1 MKRSGRSS
9 RRRPR
14 RGARWLVVGSAA
26 LAALSVAFLG
36 AVAALLLAARTALP
50 DVSVLYHPPSQATRI
65 YAANGELIASLYR
78 ENRVY
83 VPLSAIPRILQQAVI
98 AIEDERFYQH
108 RGVDVIGVM
117 RALWVNLTRN
127 RILEGGSTIT
137 QQLARTLFLTPE
149 RTLTRKLHE
158 MLLALEME
166 RHLTKEEILER
177 YLNQVYFGN
186 GAYGVEMAAQVYFNR
201 RVGELGL
208 PEASLLAG
216 LIQAPSRYDPFRNF
230 PAAKRRQE
238 QVLRKMVE
246 LGFLSAEQAQAALRA
261 PVGLRRTPVNAG
273 LVGIR
278 APYFVSYLIP
288 FLVQRYGEE
297 RVYRGGLRVYTTL
310 DVRLQELA
318 QRVIAQGIAEA
329 RASGVSQGA
338 LVAVDPHTGHIKAM
352 VGGVD
357 FHRSQFNRAWQ
368 ALRQPGSAFKP
379 FVYVAALER
388 GASPEDI
395 LLDEPVR
402 YHIPGFGEWQ
412 PKNYDRTYWGPLTLR
427 RAVEHSRNV
436 PAVRVLAELGPQ
448 AVIETARRMGIHSPL
463 QPNLSLALGTLEVTV
478 LEMAS
483 AYATLAAN
491 GVHTE
496 PVAITR
502 VTDATGRVLDEFSPE
517 RRIALRPEVAYTMT
531 DILRGVIL
539 RGTGRAADIG
549 RPAAGKTGTTDDYRN
564 AWFVGYTPDLAVAVW
579 VGNDDNT
586 PMRRVVGGTVPARL
600 WARFMREALANRPPV
615 DFARPEGTPPAPSA
629 IPGEPG
635 HPGRTGPEERLEHT
649 VKLDL
654 PAAGALVSSPFEVAG
669 RTTPGSRVRVVVTL
683 EGGATPVP
691 VRDEWLLAGPDG
703 TFRLTVESPLRFLG
717 ARYAIVVIAY
727 SPGGAQARTRV
738 AVTER

>member
-1 MKRSGRSS
+1 M
-9 RRRPR
+9 
-14 RGARWLVVGSAA
+14 GSAA
-26 LAALSVAFLG
+26 LAGLSVALLTG
-36 AVAALLLAARTALP
+36 AAALLLAARAALP

-78 ENRVY
+78 ENRIY
-83 VPLSAIPRILQQAVI
+83 VPLSAIPRVLQEAVI

-108 RGVDVIGVM
+108 RGVDVVGVA

-149 RTLTRKLHE
+149 RTLIRKLHE

-166 RHLTKEEILER
+166 RHLTKDEILER

-201 RVGELGL
+201 PVGELGL

-246 LGFLSAEQAQAALRA
+246 LDFISPEQAQAALRA
-261 PVGLRRTPVNAG
+261 PLRLRRAPINAG

-278 APYFVSYLIP
+278 APYFVSYLLP

-318 QRVIAQGIAEA
+318 QRVIARGVAEA
-329 RASGVSQGA
+329 RASRVSQGA
-338 LVAVDPHTGHIKAM
+338 LVALDPRTGHIKAM
-352 VGGVD
+352 VGGVN
-357 FHRSQFNRAWQ
+357 FLRSQFNRAWQ
-368 ALRQPGSAFKP
+368 ARRQPGSAFKP
-379 FVYVAALER
+379 FIYVTALAH

-395 LLDEPVR
+395 LLDLPVR
-402 YHIPGFGEWQ
+402 YRVPGFGEWQ

-448 AVIETARRMGIHSPL
+448 AVIETARRMGIRSTL
-463 QPNLSLALGTLEVTV
+463 QPNLSLALGTSEVTV

-491 GVHTE
+491 GVYTE

-502 VTDATGRVLDEFSPE
+502 VTDAAGRVLDEFTPE
-517 RRIALRPEVAYTMT
+517 RRLALRPEVAYTMT

-586 PMRRVVGGTVPARL
+586 PMRKVVGGTVPARL
-600 WARFMREALANRPPV
+600 WARFMREALGDRPPV
-615 DFARPEGTPPAPSA
+615 DFARPEGASPAPPAAS
-629 IPGEPG
+629 GEPG
-635 HPGRTGPEERLEHT
+635 SMGGRAGSEESPGHT

-654 PAAGALVSSPFEVAG
+654 PAAGGLVMSPFEIAG
-669 RTTPGSRVRVVVTL
+669 RTTPGSRVRVVVSL
-683 EGGATPVP
+683 EEGAAPVP

-703 TFRLTVESPLRFLG
+703 TFRLTVESPLRFVG
-717 ARYAIVVIAY
+717 ARYAIVVTAY
-727 SPGGAQARTRV
+727 SPGGMLATTRV
-738 AVTER
+738 TVTER

>member
-1 MKRSGRSS
+1 MKGHGRSS

-14 RGARWLVVGSAA
+14 GRARWVVVGSAL
-26 LAALSVAFLG
+26 LASLSVASLAG
-36 AVAALLLAARTALP
+36 VAALLLAARASLP

-83 VPLSAIPRILQQAVI
+83 VPLSAIPRVLQQAVI
-98 AIEDERFYQH
+98 AIEDERFYRH
-108 RGVDVIGVM
+108 RGVDAIGVA

-166 RHLTKEEILER
+166 RHLTKDEILER

-246 LGFLSAEQAQAALRA
+246 VGFLSEEQAQAALRA
-261 PVGLRRTPVNAG
+261 PLGLRRTPVNAG

-278 APYFVSYLIP
+278 APYFVSYLLP
-288 FLVQRYGEE
+288 FLLQRYGEE

-318 QRVIAQGIAEA
+318 QRIIAQGIAEA
-329 RASGVSQGA
+329 RGSRVSQGA
-338 LVAVDPHTGHIKAM
+338 LVALDPRTGHIKAM

-368 ALRQPGSAFKP
+368 ARRQPGSAFKP
-379 FVYVAALER
+379 FIYVTALEH

-395 LLDEPVR
+395 LRDEPVR
-402 YHIPGFGEWQ
+402 YRVPGFGEWQ
-412 PKNYDRTYWGPLTLR
+412 PKNYDRTYWGPLSLR

-448 AVIETARRMGIHSPL
+448 AVIETARRMGIQSDL
-463 QPNLSLALGTLEVTV
+463 RPNLSLALGTSEVTV

-483 AYATLAAN
+483 AYGTLAAN
-491 GVHTE
+491 GVHAQ
-496 PVAITR
+496 PMAIIR
-502 VTDATGRVLDEFSPE
+502 VTDAAGRVLDEFSPE
-517 RRIALRPEVAYTMT
+517 RRLALRPEVAYTMT

-564 AWFVGYTPDLAVAVW
+564 AWFVGYTPDLVAAVW

-586 PMRRVVGGTVPARL
+586 PMRGVVGGTVPARL
-600 WARFMREALANRPPV
+600 WARFMREALVNRPPV
-615 DFARPEGTPPAPSA
+615 DFPRPEGVPA
-629 IPGEPG
+629 PGEPG
-635 HPGRTGPEERLEHT
+635 PAGRTGPEEGSGHV
-649 VKLDL
+649 VKLHA
-654 PAAGALVSSPFEVAG
+654 PAAGDSVSSPFEVAG
-669 RTTPGSRVRVVVTL
+669 KTTPGSRVRVVVTL
-683 EGGATPVP
+683 EGGATPVLL
-691 VRDEWLLAGPDG
+691 RDEWLSAGPDG
-703 TFRLTVESPLRFLG
+703 TFRLTVGSPLGFLG
-717 ARYAIVVIAY
+717 ARYVITVTAW
-727 SPGGAQARTRV
+727 SPGGAQATAGV
-738 AVTER
+738 TVTER

>member
-1 MKRSGRSS
+1 MKGHGRSS

-14 RGARWLVVGSAA
+14 GGARWVVVGSAL
-26 LAALSVAFLG
+26 LASFSVASLVG
-36 AVAALLLAARTALP
+36 VAVLLLAARASLP

-83 VPLSAIPRILQQAVI
+83 VPLSAVPRILQQAVI
-98 AIEDERFYQH
+98 AIEDERFYRH
-108 RGVDVIGVM
+108 RGVDAVGVA

-166 RHLTKEEILER
+166 RHLTKDEILER

-201 RVGELGL
+201 RVEELGL

-246 LGFLSAEQAQAALRA
+246 LGFLSEEQAQAALRA
-261 PVGLRRTPVNAG
+261 PLTLRRTPVNAG

-278 APYFVSYLIP
+278 APYFVSYLLP

-329 RASGVSQGA
+329 RGSRVSQGA
-338 LVAVDPHTGHIKAM
+338 LVALDPRTGHIKAM

-368 ALRQPGSAFKP
+368 ARRQPGSAFKP
-379 FVYVAALER
+379 FIYVAALEH

-395 LLDEPVR
+395 LRDEPVR

-412 PKNYDRTYWGPLTLR
+412 PKNYDRTYWGPLSLR

-448 AVIETARRMGIHSPL
+448 AVIETARRMGIHSEL
-463 QPNLSLALGTLEVTV
+463 QPNLSLALGTSEVTV

-483 AYATLAAN
+483 AYGTLAAN
-491 GVHTE
+491 GVHAQ
-496 PVAITR
+496 PMAILR
-502 VTDATGRVLDEFSPE
+502 VTDATGRVLEEFTPE
-517 RRIALRPEVAYTMT
+517 RRLALRPEVAYTMT

-564 AWFVGYTPDLAVAVW
+564 AWFVGYTPDLVAAVW

-586 PMRRVVGGTVPARL
+586 PMRGVVGGTVPARL
-600 WARFMREALANRPPV
+600 WARFMREALMNRPPV
-615 DFARPEGTPPAPSA
+615 DFPRPEGVLAPAPGDA
-629 IPGEPG
+629 
-635 HPGRTGPEERLEHT
+635 GRTGPEEGLGHG
-649 VKLDL
+649 VKLHA
-654 PAAGALVSSPFEVAG
+654 PSAGDFVSSPFEVAG
-669 RTTPGSRVRVVVTL
+669 KTTPGSRVRVFVTL
-683 EGGATPVP
+683 EGGATPVV
-691 VRDEWLLAGPDG
+691 VRDEWISAGSDG
-703 TFRLTVESPLRFLG
+703 AFRLTVDSPLRFVG
-717 ARYAIVVIAY
+717 ARYVITVTAW
-727 SPGGAQARTRV
+727 SPQGTQATTRV
-738 AVTER
+738 TVTER